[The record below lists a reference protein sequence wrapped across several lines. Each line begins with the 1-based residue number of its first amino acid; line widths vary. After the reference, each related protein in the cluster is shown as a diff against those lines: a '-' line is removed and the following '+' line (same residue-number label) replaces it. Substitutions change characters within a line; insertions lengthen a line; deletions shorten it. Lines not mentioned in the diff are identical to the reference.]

1 MLLHSLIIL
10 IVLLT
15 DRSFGQ
21 ICNRKTNQT
30 WNAEQ
35 RLICDLLDNYQ
46 VKWGRPVKNMTEDV
60 EVQFG
65 LQLIHISDLD
75 EKNQVLITNQ
85 WQIYEWQDEALT
97 WDPAEYDNLQ
107 DIRLP
112 IKKIWQ
118 PDVTLYN
125 YADTRLEEKRE
136 VLAVVYY
143 NGTVFW
149 KPMSIF
155 KSTCQIDIR
164 RFPYDR
170 QNCSMK
176 FGTWTYDSSKVNLNF
191 YRDINRFDL
200 NSYVKSNE
208 WSILEN
214 NARRNT
220 EKYDCCPEIYVDL
233 KFYIILERRGG
244 FYNYILILP
253 CVLLSC
259 LTCILFWLPPESP
272 SKLVLGMNIF
282 TSFFVLLLL
291 LYKNMPSNAEHIPR
305 IGAYYCLNMGMI
317 ATSTFLCT
325 IVVHIYFRG
334 NGPMPAILRKVFL
347 ECLARLFCMVPHT
360 NSYQQHAVNGLVPP
374 VKATC
379 DGDKFEKFELLK
391 ERFKT
396 FGDKRITTTTSDDSN
411 DETLEIPD
419 DDQHQH
425 QRETLFTQQIQQQI
439 TASIAFM
446 TVETDLKE
454 IRDFLRTT
462 RKRMEDKE
470 AKAKTINDWKQVAL
484 VLDRTFFFIY
494 LAAIIISLAA
504 MFPR

>member
-97 WDPAEYDNLQ
+97 WDPAEYDNLL